1 MRKLQILKTCID
13 LIYFFGIFTLIG
25 MCIFVPMAIIGEA
38 GFPIKVRGQEIEIA
52 DWGSKILLIC
62 ILVSAIAFF
71 YAILLI
77 RRTLEFFRKR
87 DIFNLQVIANFN
99 KIGWCIVASALVTG
113 IPMLIYNMIMR
124 PKTGFEISAGLGM
137 DSFMMSISLGLLF
150 MVIAEA
156 FKVARQLKEEN
167 ELVI

>member
-25 MCIFVPMAIIGEA
+25 MCIFVPMAIFGE
-38 GFPIKVRGQEIEIA
+38 GDFPVTVRGQEIQVV
-52 DWGSKILLIC
+52 DWGTKLLLAFILA
-62 ILVSAIAFF
+62 SAITFF
-71 YAILLI
+71 YAILLL

-87 DIFNLQVIANFN
+87 DVFNPQVISNLN
-99 KIGWCIVASALVTG
+99 RIGWCIVASALLTG
-113 IPMLIYNMIMR
+113 IPMLAYNVVKR

-137 DSFMMSISLGLLF
+137 DSFMMSVSLGLLF

-156 FKVARQLKEEN
+156 FRMAKQLKDEN